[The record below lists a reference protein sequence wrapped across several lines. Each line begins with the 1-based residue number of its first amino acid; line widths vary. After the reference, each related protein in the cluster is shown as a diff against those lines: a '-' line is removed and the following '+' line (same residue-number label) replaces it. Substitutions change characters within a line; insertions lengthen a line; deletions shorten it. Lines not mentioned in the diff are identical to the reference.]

1 MGVNSLE
8 TNVIMNELNE
18 LEKMEKT
25 DDELVRDE
33 QRKEFAFE
41 LPEPAKHFLIFIVTT
56 WSPTSQD
63 GKRSCHQFVC
73 ARFGLT
79 TIDSTFLKATIRKII
94 LYLSFYGFIVI
105 MIGGDGASENRSC
118 FKSLA
123 NKTARDILKGHYPD
137 DLLEQLNLDF
147 KIAFA
152 HPNPEYAEAIVIFI
166 GADMPHWVKKVRNA
180 MDNKQT
186 RDLSF
191 NGRGLMLERLYG
203 IHRRNE

>member
-1 MGVNSLE
+1 M
-8 TNVIMNELNE
+8 
-18 LEKMEKT
+18 
-25 DDELVRDE
+25 
-33 QRKEFAFE
+33 
-41 LPEPAKHFLIFIVTT
+41 
-56 WSPTSQD
+56 
-63 GKRSCHQFVC
+63 
-73 ARFGLT
+73 
-79 TIDSTFLKATIRKII
+79 
-94 LYLSFYGFIVI
+94 I

-186 RDLSF
+186 RDLSY
-191 NGRGLMLERLYG
+191 NGCGLMLERLYG
-203 IHRRNE
+203 IHKTRMIVRLLAVRMCACTNLKKNILHSTHTTK

>member
-1 MGVNSLE
+1 M
-8 TNVIMNELNE
+8 I
-18 LEKMEKT
+18 
-25 DDELVRDE
+25 
-33 QRKEFAFE
+33 
-41 LPEPAKHFLIFIVTT
+41 
-56 WSPTSQD
+56 
-63 GKRSCHQFVC
+63 
-73 ARFGLT
+73 
-79 TIDSTFLKATIRKII
+79 
-94 LYLSFYGFIVI
+94 IVI
-105 MIGGDGASENRSC
+105 LIGGDGASKNRSC

-123 NKTARDILKGHYPD
+123 NKTARDILKGHYPA

-191 NGRGLMLERLYG
+191 NGCGLMLERLYG
-203 IHRRNE
+203 IHKTMNDCEITSRADVRMYKFGEEHFTLNSYNKMRVFLAMHILSQNVIRMIRDF